1 MMVKYEKGPMTQL
14 ISGYT
19 KLIAHIGWPTGS
31 FKAPMIFNP
40 YFEKEGIDTVVVPMG
55 CKAED
60 YPGFFKFLLKLQNIV
75 GVVITMPHKVSTV
88 EMLDEVST
96 TVQVCGACNA
106 VRKEADGRLV
116 GDMFDGQ
123 GFVRGLARKGR
134 PAQDASA
141 LIIGSGGVGSAIAV
155 AMAEA
160 GVGRLALYDTCPE
173 VMEQLAGQLQKFF
186 PTLPIQLGS
195 NDPSGFEI
203 VVNATPMGMEP
214 GDPLPIDVGRI
225 APETMVGEVVMK
237 QEETPFLV
245 AAREKGCLTQI
256 GTDMLFEQIPAYLEF
271 LKLPTTTAE
280 NLRSLSR
287 IRYQ

>member
-1 MMVKYEKGPMTQL
+1 MTQL

-40 YFEKEGIDTVVVPMG
+40 YFEQEWVDALVVPMG
-55 CKAED
+55 CKSED
-60 YPGFFKFLLKLQNIV
+60 YPGFFKSLFQLQNII
-75 GVVITMPHKVSTV
+75 GALITMPHKVSTV
-88 EMLDEVST
+88 AMLDEVST
-96 TVQVCGACNA
+96 AVQVCGACNA

-134 PAQDASA
+134 PAQGASA
-141 LIIGSGGVGSAIAV
+141 LVIGSGGVGSAIAV
-155 AMAEA
+155 AMADA
-160 GVGRLALYDTCPE
+160 GVGRLALYDTRPDAT
-173 VMEQLAGQLQKFF
+173 EQLSSRLQQFF
-186 PTLPIQLGS
+186 PTLPINLGR

-225 APETMVGEVVMK
+225 SPDTMVGEVVMK
-237 QEETPFLV
+237 QEVTPFVL
-245 AAREKGCLTQI
+245 AARERGCMTQI

-271 LKLPTTTAE
+271 LRLPTTSAE
-280 NLRSLSR
+280 NLRSLSH

>member
-1 MMVKYEKGPMTQL
+1 MAQL

-19 KLIAHIGWPTGS
+19 TLIAHIGWPTGS

-40 YFEKEGIDTVVVPMG
+40 YFEKKGVDALVVPMG
-55 CKAED
+55 CKGKD
-60 YPGFFKFLLKLQNIV
+60 YPRFFKSLFQLQNII
-75 GVVITMPHKVSTV
+75 GALITMPHKVSTV
-88 EMLDEVST
+88 AMLDEVST
-96 TVQVCGACNA
+96 AVQVCGACNA

-134 PAQDASA
+134 PVQGASA

-155 AMAEA
+155 AMADA
-160 GVGRLALYDTCPE
+160 GVGRLALYDTRPDAT
-173 VMEQLAGQLQKFF
+173 EQLSSRLQQFF
-186 PTLPIQLGS
+186 PTLPINLGR

-225 APETMVGEVVMK
+225 SPDTMVGEVVMK
-237 QEETPFLV
+237 QEVTPFVL
-245 AAREKGCLTQI
+245 AARERGCITQI

-271 LKLPTTTAE
+271 LRLPTTSAE
-280 NLRSLSR
+280 NLRYLSH

>member
-1 MMVKYEKGPMTQL
+1 MTQV

-40 YFEKEGIDTVVVPMG
+40 YFEQEGVDALVVPMG
-55 CKAED
+55 CKGED
-60 YPGFFKFLLKLQNIV
+60 YPGFFKSLFQLQNII
-75 GVVITMPHKVSTV
+75 GALITMPHKVSTV
-88 EMLDEVST
+88 AMLDEAST
-96 TVQVCGACNA
+96 AVQVCGACNA

-134 PAQDASA
+134 PVQGSSA
-141 LIIGSGGVGSAIAV
+141 LVIGSGGVGSAIAV

-160 GVGRLALYDTCPE
+160 GVGRLALYDTRPE
-173 VMEQLAGQLQKFF
+173 VMEQLASRLQQFF

-195 NDPSGFEI
+195 NDPNGFEI

-214 GDPLPIDVGRI
+214 GDPLPIDVNRI
-225 APETMVGEVVMK
+225 SPTAMVGEVVMK
-237 QEETPFLV
+237 QEETPFVL
-245 AAREKGCLTQI
+245 AARERGCLTQI

-271 LKLPTTTAE
+271 LRLPTTSAE

>member
-1 MMVKYEKGPMTQL
+1 MAQL

-19 KLIAHIGWPTGS
+19 TLIAHIGWPTGS

-40 YFEKEGIDTVVVPMG
+40 YFEKKGVDALVMPMG
-55 CKAED
+55 CKGED
-60 YPGFFKFLLKLQNIV
+60 YPRFFKSLFQLQNII
-75 GVVITMPHKVSTV
+75 GALITMPHKVSTV
-88 EMLDEVST
+88 AMLDEVST
-96 TVQVCGACNA
+96 AVQVCGACNA

-134 PAQDASA
+134 PVQGASA

-155 AMAEA
+155 AMADA
-160 GVGRLALYDTCPE
+160 GVGRLALSDTRPDAT
-173 VMEQLAGQLQKFF
+173 EQLSSRLQQFF
-186 PTLPIQLGS
+186 PTLPINLGR

-225 APETMVGEVVMK
+225 SPDTMVGEVVMK
-237 QEETPFLV
+237 QEVTPFVL
-245 AAREKGCLTQI
+245 AARERGCMTQI

-271 LKLPTTTAE
+271 LRLPTTSAE
-280 NLRSLSR
+280 NLRSLSH

>member
-1 MMVKYEKGPMTQL
+1 MTQL

-40 YFEKEGIDTVVVPMG
+40 YFEKEGVDTLVVPMG
-55 CKAED
+55 CKGED
-60 YPGFFKFLLKLQNIV
+60 YPSFFKSLFQLQNII
-75 GVVITMPHKVSTV
+75 GALITMPHKVSTV
-88 EMLDEVST
+88 AMLDEVST
-96 TVQVCGACNA
+96 AVQVCGACNA
-106 VRKEADGRLV
+106 VRKETDGRLV
-116 GDMFDGQ
+116 GDIFDGQ

-134 PAQDASA
+134 PAQGASA

-160 GVGRLALYDTCPE
+160 GVGRLALYDTRPE
-173 VMEQLAGQLQKFF
+173 VMGQLAGRLQQFF
-186 PTLPIQLGS
+186 STLLIQLGS

-203 VVNATPMGMEP
+203 VVNATPMGMGP
-214 GDPLPIDVGRI
+214 DDPLPIDVGRI
-225 APETMVGEVVMK
+225 SPDTMVGEVVMK
-237 QEETPFLV
+237 QEVTPFVL
-245 AAREKGCLTQI
+245 AAQERGCMTQI

-271 LKLPTTTAE
+271 LRLPTTSAE

>member
-1 MMVKYEKGPMTQL
+1 MAQL

-19 KLIAHIGWPTGS
+19 TLIAHIGWPTGS

-40 YFEKEGIDTVVVPMG
+40 YFEKKGVDALVVPMG
-55 CKAED
+55 CKGKD
-60 YPGFFKFLLKLQNIV
+60 YPRFFKSLFQLQNII
-75 GVVITMPHKVSTV
+75 GALITMPHKVSTV
-88 EMLDEVST
+88 AMLDEVST
-96 TVQVCGACNA
+96 AVQVCGACNA

-134 PAQDASA
+134 PVQGASA

-155 AMAEA
+155 AMADA
-160 GVGRLALYDTCPE
+160 GVGRLALYDTRPDAT
-173 VMEQLAGQLQKFF
+173 EQLSSRLQQFF
-186 PTLPIQLGS
+186 PTLPINLGC

-225 APETMVGEVVMK
+225 SPDTMVGEVVMK
-237 QEETPFLV
+237 QEVTPFVL
-245 AAREKGCLTQI
+245 AARERGCMTQI

-271 LKLPTTTAE
+271 LRLPTTSAE
-280 NLRSLSR
+280 NLRSLSH

>member
-1 MMVKYEKGPMTQL
+1 MTQV

-31 FKAPMIFNP
+31 FKASMIFNP
-40 YFEKEGIDTVVVPMG
+40 YFQKERIDTLVVPMG
-55 CKAED
+55 CKGED
-60 YPGFFKFLLKLQNIV
+60 YPEFFKSLFQLQNIT
-75 GVVITMPHKVSTV
+75 GALITMPHKVSTV
-88 EMLDEVST
+88 DMLDEVST
-96 TVQVCGACNA
+96 SVQVCGACNA

-134 PAQDASA
+134 PAKGASA
-141 LIIGSGGVGSAIAV
+141 LIVGSGGVGSAIAV

-160 GVGRLALYDTCPE
+160 EVGRLALYDTRSE
-173 VMEQLAGQLQKFF
+173 ATEKLADRLQQFF
-186 PTLPIQLGS
+186 PKLSIQVGS
-195 NDPSGFEI
+195 NDPAGFEI
-203 VVNATPMGMEP
+203 VVNATPLGMEP
-214 GDPLPIDVGRI
+214 GDPLPVDVERI
-225 APETMVGEVVMK
+225 SKEIMVGEVVMK
-237 QEETPFLV
+237 QEETPLLR
-245 AAREKGCLTQI
+245 AAQEKGCLTQI

-271 LKLPTTTAE
+271 LRLPTTSAE

>member
-1 MMVKYEKGPMTQL
+1 MAQL

-19 KLIAHIGWPTGS
+19 TLIAHIGWPTGS

-40 YFEKEGIDTVVVPMG
+40 YFEKKGVDALVVPMG
-55 CKAED
+55 CKGED
-60 YPGFFKFLLKLQNIV
+60 YPRFFKSLFQLQNII
-75 GVVITMPHKVSTV
+75 GALITMPHKVSTV
-88 EMLDEVST
+88 AMFDEVST
-96 TVQVCGACNA
+96 AVQVCGACNA

-134 PAQDASA
+134 PVQGASA

-155 AMAEA
+155 AMADA
-160 GVGRLALYDTCPE
+160 GVGRLALYDTRPDAT
-173 VMEQLAGQLQKFF
+173 EQLSSRLQQFF
-186 PTLPIQLGS
+186 PTLPINLGR

-225 APETMVGEVVMK
+225 SPDTMVGEVVMK
-237 QEETPFLV
+237 QEVTPFVL
-245 AAREKGCLTQI
+245 AARERGCMTQI

-271 LKLPTTTAE
+271 LRLPTTSAE
-280 NLRSLSR
+280 NLRYLSH

>member
-1 MMVKYEKGPMTQL
+1 MTQL

-19 KLIAHIGWPTGS
+19 NLIAHIGWPTGS

-40 YFEKEGIDTVVVPMG
+40 YFEQERIDTLVVPMG
-55 CKAED
+55 CKGED
-60 YPGFFKFLLKLQNIV
+60 YPGFFKSLFQLQNII
-75 GVVITMPHKVSTV
+75 GALITMPHKVSTV
-88 EMLDEVST
+88 AMLDEVST
-96 TVQVCGACNA
+96 AVQVCGACNA

-134 PAQDASA
+134 PAQGASA
-141 LIIGSGGVGSAIAV
+141 LVIGSGGVGSAIAV
-155 AMAEA
+155 AMAET
-160 GVGRLALYDTCPE
+160 GVGRLALYDNRPE
-173 VMEQLAGQLQKFF
+173 VMEQLASRLQQFF

-195 NDPSGFEI
+195 NDPSRFEI

-214 GDPLPIDVGRI
+214 GDPLPIEVGRI
-225 APETMVGEVVMK
+225 SPTAMVGEVVMK
-237 QEETPFLV
+237 QEETPFVL
-245 AAREKGCLTQI
+245 AARERGCLTQI

-271 LKLPTTTAE
+271 LRLPTTSAE
-280 NLRSLSR
+280 NLRSLSH

>member
-1 MMVKYEKGPMTQL
+1 MTQL

-19 KLIAHIGWPTGS
+19 NLIAHIGWPTGS

-40 YFEKEGIDTVVVPMG
+40 YFEQEGVDALVVPMG
-55 CKAED
+55 CKGED
-60 YPGFFKFLLKLQNIV
+60 YPGFFKSLFQLQNII
-75 GVVITMPHKVSTV
+75 GALITMPHKVSTV
-88 EMLDEVST
+88 AMLDEVST
-96 TVQVCGACNA
+96 AVQVCGACNA

-134 PAQDASA
+134 PAQGASA
-141 LIIGSGGVGSAIAV
+141 LVIGSGGVGSAIAV
-155 AMAEA
+155 AMAET
-160 GVGRLALYDTCPE
+160 GVGRLALYDNRPE
-173 VMEQLAGQLQKFF
+173 VMEQLASRLQQFF

-195 NDPSGFEI
+195 NDPSRFEI

-214 GDPLPIDVGRI
+214 GDPLPIEVGRI
-225 APETMVGEVVMK
+225 SPTAMVGEVVMK
-237 QEETPFLV
+237 QEETPFVL
-245 AAREKGCLTQI
+245 AARERGCLTQI

-271 LKLPTTTAE
+271 LRLPTTSAE

>member
-1 MMVKYEKGPMTQL
+1 MTQV

-40 YFEKEGIDTVVVPMG
+40 YFEQEGVDALVVPMG
-55 CKAED
+55 CKGED
-60 YPGFFKFLLKLQNIV
+60 YPGFFKSLFQLQNIT
-75 GVVITMPHKVSTV
+75 GALITMPHKVSTV
-88 EMLDEVST
+88 AMLDEVST
-96 TVQVCGACNA
+96 AVQVCGACNA

-134 PAQDASA
+134 PAKGASA
-141 LIIGSGGVGSAIAV
+141 LIVGSGGVGSAIAV

-160 GVGRLALYDTCPE
+160 EVGRLALYDTRSE
-173 VMEQLAGQLQKFF
+173 AMEKLADRLQQFF
-186 PTLPIQLGS
+186 PKLSIQVGS
-195 NDPSGFEI
+195 NDPAGFEI

-214 GDPLPIDVGRI
+214 GDPLPVDVERI
-225 APETMVGEVVMK
+225 SPETMVGEVVMK
-237 QEETPFLV
+237 QEETPLLR
-245 AAREKGCLTQI
+245 AAQEKGCLTQI

-271 LKLPTTTAE
+271 LRLPTTSAE